1 MLTLTRKV
9 GQSIVIGGNII
20 VKVLDIQGRQ
30 VQLGVEAP
38 KDVRVERPEA
48 AEKKKEQEGPP

>member
-1 MLTLTRKV
+1 MLNLTRKV
-9 GQSIVIGGNII
+9 GQSIVIGGNIV

-38 KDVRVERPEA
+38 KDVTIERPDA
-48 AEKKKEQEGPP
+48 AEKKEPKPE